1 MEQLPKEWLVNIH
14 CMQPDYGKAT
24 KVEKIEACCNGN
36 EDEKWTKDSE

>member
-1 MEQLPKEWLVNIH
+1 MEQISKEWLVNIY

-36 EDEKWTKDSE
+36 EDEDSTRDCE